1 MAGATAS
8 VIGGFPTVWA
18 QNIKDV
24 VLRQIGLNVS
34 NQTEIEARA
43 KEDLGFTVKQVA
55 VDIPV
60 ILSRGL
66 AQPKSLDILDADY
79 FMLPALWP
87 TENFQPI
94 DSRRIHRWDD
104 VIDLYKTGKLL
115 RGSVR
120 GAGHNPVL
128 SQYVKSST
136 SQSLD
141 SANEPTR
148 WLTALP
154 YLQSIESLGVRPDLA
169 EPLLGRSVRRWSAL
183 VDPVFSGRAALQD
196 FPAVGYLD
204 SALAFRSAGEA
215 NYDDIGFPTTAE
227 IDRTLKLLTEL
238 KRAGHW
244 RALWGPFT
252 ESVNLMASGEVVIQ
266 SMWSQ
271 AVAAIKDLGI
281 PAQAAEL
288 EEGYRSW
295 GLGLMIMSHVGGLKL
310 EAAYDYLNWHYSGW
324 PGAFF
329 SRMGYYS
336 ALPLAARAFLEQHE
350 WDYWYDGKAAA
361 AAIKDPFGNVQGK
374 PGSRR
379 DGGSFRNRLGN
390 VTAYNT
396 VFHPNAEHLASKWQD
411 FRRA

>member
-1 MAGATAS
+1 M
-8 VIGGFPTVWA
+8 
-18 QNIKDV
+18 
-24 VLRQIGLNVS
+24 LRQIGLNVS
-34 NQTEIEARA
+34 NQTEVEARA
-43 KEDLGFTVKQVA
+43 KQDLGFTVEQVA

-66 AQPKSLDILDADY
+66 AQPQSVDILDASY
-79 FMLPALWP
+79 FMLPSLWR
-87 TENFQPI
+87 TGNFQPI
-94 DSRRIHRWDD
+94 DAGRIHRWDD
-104 VIDLYKTGKLL
+104 VIDVYKTGKLL
-115 RGSVR
+115 RSSPR

-128 SQYVKSST
+128 SQYVKGAASK
-136 SQSLD
+136 SLD
-141 SANEPTR
+141 SPGKQTR

-154 YLQSIESLGVRPDLA
+154 YIQSVESLGVRSDLA
-169 EPLLGRSVRRWSAL
+169 EPLLGHPVNRWSAL
-183 VDPVFSGRAALQD
+183 VDPAFSGRAALQD

-204 SALAFRSAGEA
+204 AALAFRSAGEA
-215 NYDDIGFPTTAE
+215 NYGDIGFPTRAE

-281 PAQAAEL
+281 PAAAAEL
-288 EEGYRSW
+288 DEGYRSW

-310 EAAYDYLNWHYSGW
+310 EAAYDYLNWQYSGW
-324 PGAFF
+324 PGAFY

-336 ALPLAARAFLEQHE
+336 AAPVAAKPFLKQHE
-350 WDYWYDGKAAA
+350 WDYWYDGKPASAD
-361 AAIKDPFGNVQGK
+361 IKDPFGNVQGV
-374 PGSRR
+374 PGAKR

-390 VTAYNT
+390 ITAYNT
-396 VFHPNAEHLASKWQD
+396 VFHSNAEHLASKWQE
-411 FRRA
+411 FRAA